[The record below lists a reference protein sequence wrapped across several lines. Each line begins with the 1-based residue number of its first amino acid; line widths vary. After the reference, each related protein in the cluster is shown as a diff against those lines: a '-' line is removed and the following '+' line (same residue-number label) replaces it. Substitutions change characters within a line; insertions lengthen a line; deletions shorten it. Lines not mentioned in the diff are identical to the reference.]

1 MSAIDHQLTAEV
13 VEWNVSGEVGEE
25 LRVVLWRAS
34 TLLSAGYDDDA
45 ALDLALDRRVDLHL
59 AVELLTRGCPQ
70 DTAVRIL
77 V

>member
-1 MSAIDHQLTAEV
+1 MSATGDQLTAEV
-13 VEWNVSGEVGEE
+13 VEWDASGEVGEE

-45 ALDLALDRRVDLHL
+45 ALDLALDRRVDLHF
-59 AVELLTRGCPQ
+59 AVELLARGCPQ